1 MNIRLLVF
9 SLLLVGGTM
18 ASCNLTVDETLVYGD
33 WKGVEWLIEGQEGD
47 YDASS
52 TFFSFHA
59 DGRYT
64 YMYGDMGEQG
74 AYTVVNNEL
83 FTTPDGGMKMMVR
96 IKKLTPDT
104 MVLAMNRGGTSET
117 LTLAKK

>member
-1 MNIRLLVF
+1 MRPVIGILF
-9 SLLLVGGTM
+9 GAFLLLSSS
-18 ASCNLTVDETLVYGD
+18 SCQLTVEKELVIGE

-47 YDASS
+47 YDATS
-52 TFFSFHA
+52 TFFEFSE

-64 YMYGDMGEQG
+64 YMYGDVGEQG
-74 AYTVVNNEL
+74 IYTVVNNEL

-104 MVLAMNRGGTSET
+104 MVLGMNRGGTSET

>member
-1 MNIRLLVF
+1 MKNRLVVF
-9 SLLLVGGTM
+9 SFLLGGGIW

-33 WKGVEWLIEGQEGD
+33 WKGVEWLIEGQEGN

-52 TFFSFHA
+52 TFFSFNEE
-59 DGRYT
+59 GRYT

-117 LTLAKK
+117 LTLAKR